1 MKDKRIIICGHSGSG
16 KDYLLKGLIKKGFEY
31 RPKSTTRPMRKGEKN
46 GIEYTYYKNV
56 DFYNMLNEDKILYYQ
71 TFIINDDKWIYF
83 MTKEDFNNS
92 ELFIMTPYEISNIEK
107 IDRESSFIIFI
118 DIPEDI
124 RYKRILER
132 NDSSDKVARRIES
145 DREDFNNFS
154 DYDLRLC
161 DSVFNINDVY
171 SLINN

>member
-1 MKDKRIIICGHSGSG
+1 
-16 KDYLLKGLIKKGFEY
+16 
-31 RPKSTTRPMRKGEKN
+31 
-46 GIEYTYYKNV
+46 
-56 DFYNMLNEDKILYYQ
+56 
-71 TFIINDDKWIYF
+71 

-107 IDRESSFIIFI
+107 MDRDSSFIIFI

-124 RYKRILER
+124 RYTRILER
-132 NDSSDKVARRIES
+132 NDSSDKVTRRIES